1 MQIHPCPECRALTQ
15 KWGSQTVLPLLSPR
29 LFSQGTNTPAIT
41 DAPIIISLPYCGW
54 NEPSVKERR
63 KKRSGKKCP
72 PPFHFQR
79 FIIFLLLSGNEQMV
93 INVTRESFLSACQVF
108 HTDTLC
114 SVFHRKW
121 ISSCGRLLFFPPP
134 FLFFNPLLASFQFDL
149 ASKSVPL

>member
-29 LFSQGTNTPAIT
+29 LFPQGTNTPAIT
-41 DAPIIISLPYCGW
+41 DAPIIIPLPYCGW

-63 KKRSGKKCP
+63 KKRSGKNW

-108 HTDTLC
+108 RTDTLC
-114 SVFHRKW
+114 NVFHRKW
-121 ISSCGRLLFFPPP
+121 ISSCGRLLFFP
-134 FLFFNPLLASFQFDL
+134 LFFYFLTPLHLFISTWL
-149 ASKSVPL
+149 

>member
-15 KWGSQTVLPLLSPR
+15 KWGSQTVLPLLSPH
-29 LFSQGTNTPAIT
+29 LFPRGTNTPAIT
-41 DAPIIISLPYCGW
+41 DAPIIIPLPYCGW
-54 NEPSVKERR
+54 NEPSVKERK
-63 KKRSGKKCP
+63 KKRSGKNC
-72 PPFHFQR
+72 PPFHFAR

-108 HTDTLC
+108 CTDTLC

-121 ISSCGRLLFFPPP
+121 ISSCGGLLFFP
-134 FLFFNPLLASFQFDL
+134 FFYPLLASFQFDL

>member
-29 LFSQGTNTPAIT
+29 LFPQGTNTPAIT
-41 DAPIIISLPYCGW
+41 DAPIIIPLPYCGW

-63 KKRSGKKCP
+63 KKRSGKNW

-108 HTDTLC
+108 RTDTLC
-114 SVFHRKW
+114 NVFHRKW
-121 ISSCGRLLFFPPP
+121 ISSCGRLLFFFSL
-134 FLFFNPLLASFQFDL
+134 FLFFNPLASFHFYL
-149 ASKSVPL
+149 ALKSVPL